1 MRFGNDVGVDLGT
14 SNLRIFVRG
23 KGVMLREPSVL
34 AVDKQ
39 TGRVLQTGQEA
50 RRMLG
55 RTPANLCAISPVSGG
70 VIADYD
76 MTVKLLREALKQTL
90 PFTLVK
96 PRLLFCVPAG
106 ITSVE
111 ERAVIQA
118 GLQAGARRV
127 FLMET
132 PLAAALGAGLPIEE
146 PVGRMVVD
154 IGAGSADAAILS
166 LGGVCRSLSVSA
178 AGDAMRNAIIR
189 YVRRKHG
196 VLIGPAMAE
205 EAKLRI
211 GCVHEPREGQKCE
224 VKGRDLLTGLPRLVE
239 LQEAEMPEALEEVC
253 YQLMDAVRE
262 LLEQT
267 PPEMVSDITQS
278 GVTLTGGGSRLRGLD
293 KLLEEYAHIPV
304 LLADDGEDCVIA
316 GMGQAMQRLDSMQDG
331 ILNLSRRKQLS

>member
-1 MRFGNDVGVDLGT
+1 MRFGHDVGIDLGT
-14 SNLRIFVRG
+14 SNLRIAVRG
-23 KGVMLREPSVL
+23 KGVVLREPSVL
-34 AVDKQ
+34 AVDRQ

-50 RRMLG
+50 RKMLG
-55 RTPANLCAISPVSGG
+55 RTPANLCALKPVSGG

-76 MTVKLLREALKQTL
+76 MAVKLLREALRRTL
-90 PFTLVK
+90 PFSLVK
-96 PRLLFCVPAG
+96 PRLLFSVPAG

-127 FLMET
+127 FLMEA
-132 PLAAALGAGLPIEE
+132 PLAAAMGAGLPISE
-146 PVGRMVVD
+146 PSGSMVMD

-166 LGGVCRSLSVSA
+166 LGGVCRSLSVPT
-178 AGDAMRNAIIR
+178 AGDAMREAIIR

-196 VLIGPAMAE
+196 VLIGEAMAE

-211 GCVHEPREGQKCE
+211 GCVWEPRAGQTFE

-239 LQEAEMPEALEEVC
+239 LQETEMPEALEAVC
-253 YQLMDAVRE
+253 DRLMDAVRE

-267 PPEMVSDITQS
+267 PPEMVADIS
-278 GVTLTGGGSRLRGLD
+278 RNGVTLTGGGSRLRGLD
-293 KLLEEYAHIPV
+293 KRLADYARIPV

-316 GMGQAMQRLDSMQDG
+316 GMEQAMQKLDSMQDG
-331 ILNLSRRKQLS
+331 ILNLGRRKQLA